1 MSTSNQSSFLS
12 LSHLLYEKKVGIEIV
27 RFAIEWY
34 GIYVNDDSVAAMDN
48 NFPDGSDVAKSAI
61 ALIDLFESSLV
72 LGPTEL
78 PKSVFYEKG
87 GNVLGWFERD
97 FGDFIDRIKEE
108 KNKNFRSLYYLLN
121 KSKPINRSALID
133 EIESNG
139 IFLSMKNVKTF
150 YHVDRDSK
158 MVAPSIQ
165 AIDQSIDS
173 VHRQIGLGYVEPWV
187 VEHPAIFE
195 YGWPSDQ
202 VPEFPAV
209 GLSTWFYGANSM
221 KNLSSLYN
229 DDLYTV
235 GRIFIV
241 KEVKPAV
248 MKRVINNQGIF
259 GFDEYGDL
267 KRFSFDDEELT
278 KFKDILKKYASLLIT
293 ENSINLNFFDEEQFF
308 RFGWPR
314 GELPSF
320 ASVPKGYGLSEEENT
335 PATNMAEKTAS
346 TNDNSNVDL
355 EPEELL
361 SSLSERQSYQA
372 MIGGLIAFI
381 QEKDRSVKQA
391 HILRWIGKFIKIR
404 GLKQTNRG
412 KLYREG
418 DAIYKEVKQLLADHN
433 ISLREDEPAQDLK
446 PRGK

>member
-1 MSTSNQSSFLS
+1 
-12 LSHLLYEKKVGIEIV
+12 LYEKKVGIEIV

-87 GNVLGWFERD
+87 GTVLGWFERD
-97 FGDFIDRIKEE
+97 FGDFIDRVKEE
-108 KNKNFRSLYYLLN
+108 KNKKFRSLYYLLN

-139 IFLSMKNVKTF
+139 IFFSMKNVKTF

-158 MVAPSIQ
+158 MVAASIQ

-173 VHRQIGLGYVEPWV
+173 VHRQIDLGYVEPWV

-221 KNLSSLYN
+221 KNFSSLPLGFFISNSSLCIDDNTSAIILSS
-229 DDLYTV
+229 
-235 GRIFIV
+235 
-241 KEVKPAV
+241 
-248 MKRVINNQGIF
+248 
-259 GFDEYGDL
+259 
-267 KRFSFDDEELT
+267 
-278 KFKDILKKYASLLIT
+278 
-293 ENSINLNFFDEEQFF
+293 
-308 RFGWPR
+308 
-314 GELPSF
+314 
-320 ASVPKGYGLSEEENT
+320 
-335 PATNMAEKTAS
+335 
-346 TNDNSNVDL
+346 
-355 EPEELL
+355 
-361 SSLSERQSYQA
+361 
-372 MIGGLIAFI
+372 
-381 QEKDRSVKQA
+381 
-391 HILRWIGKFIKIR
+391 
-404 GLKQTNRG
+404 
-412 KLYREG
+412 
-418 DAIYKEVKQLLADHN
+418 
-433 ISLREDEPAQDLK
+433 
-446 PRGK
+446 